1 MSTPP
6 PTRTD
11 RLRAWMLE
19 GLSDMGKGRPGTSS
33 HPPGGTEPGASS
45 VPANTAEGSAE
56 GPEGAQSTGG
66 QTAGTGH
73 QGQAWWRVMCLSGVD
88 YFSTLGYQPGIAALA
103 AGLLSPI
110 ATIVLV
116 AVTLLG
122 ALPVYRRVAEESP
135 HGEGSI
141 AMLERLLSFWKGKLF
156 VLTLLGFAATDF
168 LITITLSAADASTH
182 LVENPHLSAV
192 LHDKQMVITL
202 ALIALLGAVFLKGF
216 LEAIGVAV
224 ALVGVYLAL
233 NLVVVTTG
241 LWHVVTEEHVVTDW
255 TTALT
260 AQHSNVFAM
269 VGVALIVFPKLALG
283 LSGFETGV
291 AVMPHVHGDPDDTE
305 AHPAGRIRG
314 AKKLLTT
321 AALIMSV
328 FLICTSFV
336 TTVLIPHQEFESGG
350 QANGRAL
357 AYLAHEYLGN
367 IFGTVYDASTIAI
380 LWFAGASAMAGLLN
394 LMPRYLPRYGMAP
407 HWARAVRP
415 MVLVF
420 ILVAFLVTWIF
431 DANVDAQ
438 GGAYAT
444 GVLVLISSAAIAV
457 TIAARK
463 AGQRRWAVCFGVIS
477 AVFLYTTVVNV
488 IERPDGVKIG
498 ACFIAGIIL
507 ISLASRLARAFELRV
522 TDMDFDETANRFIQD
537 ASRGTVRFIANEP
550 GLRDAAEYQEK
561 LEQIRA
567 DNDIPAHEDLVL
579 VEVTVTDPSEFET
592 SLTVRGE
599 VLHDHYRVLAVESSS
614 IPNALAA
621 LLLHVRDVTGTRPHI
636 YFEWTEG
643 GPFANFLRFFLFGHG
658 EVAPVTREVLR
669 EAEPDRSRRPRVHV
683 G

>member
-1 MSTPP
+1 MATTEHPP
-6 PTRTD
+6 PS

-19 GLSDMGKGRPGTSS
+19 GLSDMGK
-33 HPPGGTEPGASS
+33 
-45 VPANTAEGSAE
+45 
-56 GPEGAQSTGG
+56 
-66 QTAGTGH
+66 AGGH
-73 QGQAWWRVMCLSGVD
+73 QGPHAEPQPVHKGQRWWRVMCLTGVD

-116 AVTLLG
+116 IVTLAG

-141 AMLERLLSFWKGKLF
+141 AMLERLLSFWQGKLF

-182 LVENPHLSAV
+182 LVENPHLTGV
-192 LHDKQMVITL
+192 LQGHQVVITL
-202 ALIALLGAVFLKGF
+202 FLVALLGAVFLKGF

-224 ALVGVYLAL
+224 ALVGIYLGL
-233 NLVVVTTG
+233 NVVVVVSG
-241 LWHVVTEEHVVTDW
+241 VWHVFTAEHVITDW
-255 TTALT
+255 TSALT
-260 AQHSNVFAM
+260 TQHGSVFAM
-269 VGVALIVFPKLALG
+269 IGVALIVFPKLALG

-291 AVMPHVHGDPDDTE
+291 AVMPHVEGDPGDTE
-305 AHPAGRIRG
+305 EKPTGRIRDT
-314 AKKLLTT
+314 KKLLTT
-321 AALIMSV
+321 AALIMSC
-328 FLICTSFV
+328 FLIATSFI
-336 TTVLIPHQEFESGG
+336 TTLLIPENEFKSGG

-367 IFGTVYDASTIAI
+367 AFGTVYDVSTIAI

-415 MVLVF
+415 MVIVF
-420 ILVAFLVTWIF
+420 TLVAFLVTWIF
-431 DANVDAQ
+431 DADVDAQ

-463 AGQRRWAVCFGVIS
+463 AGQRKWSIAFAVIS

-507 ISLASRLARAFELRV
+507 VSLLSRLARAFELRV
-522 TDMDFDETANRFIQD
+522 TSVTLDPMAERFIRD
-537 ASRGTVRFIANEP
+537 IASRRIRFIANEP
-550 GLRDAAEYQEK
+550 DRRDKAEYREK
-561 LEQIRA
+561 IEQIRA
-567 DNDIPAHEDLVL
+567 DNDMPEQEDFVF
-579 VEVTVTDPSEFET
+579 VEVTVTDPSEFEAG
-592 SLTVRGE
+592 LTVRGE
-599 VLHDHYRVLAVESSS
+599 VLHNRYRVLTLESAS

-621 LLLHVRDVTGTRPHI
+621 LLLHVRDVTGCTPHI

-643 GPFANFLRFFLFGHG
+643 NPFANFLRFFLFGQG

-669 EAEPDRSRRPRVHV
+669 EAEPDRARRPRVHT